1 MSKNGYLKDMLN
13 MQYGAYLFEY
23 SPIINL
29 SSKLL
34 LMEQH
39 LYNEAIVKKHEY
51 ALIPWEYLNK
61 ILNDFGISA
70 DNTLDIMEFAI
81 YIHNK
86 IDANM
91 YCILYSMNAELITI
105 LGLLSVIKRLIKI
118 ELKRPH

>member
-13 MQYGAYLFEY
+13 MQYGAYMHEY
-23 SPIINL
+23 PPIINL

-70 DNTLDIMEFAI
+70 DNTLDIMKFKI
-81 YIHNK
+81 YIHSK

-91 YCILYSMNAELITI
+91 YFILYSMNVEVISI
-105 LGLLSVIKRLIKI
+105 LGLLLVIKRFI
-118 ELKRPH
+118 EIDLKRPH

>member
-1 MSKNGYLKDMLN
+1 MSKNDYLKELLN
-13 MQYGAYLFEY
+13 MQYGAYIHEY
-23 SPIINL
+23 PSIINI
-29 SSKLL
+29 SCKLL
-34 LMEQH
+34 IMEQH

-70 DNTLDIMEFAI
+70 DNTLDIMEFKI
-81 YIHNK
+81 YIHRK

-91 YCILYSMNAELITI
+91 YCILYTMNTDIIAI
-105 LGLLSVIKRLIKI
+105 LGLLLVIKRFIEI